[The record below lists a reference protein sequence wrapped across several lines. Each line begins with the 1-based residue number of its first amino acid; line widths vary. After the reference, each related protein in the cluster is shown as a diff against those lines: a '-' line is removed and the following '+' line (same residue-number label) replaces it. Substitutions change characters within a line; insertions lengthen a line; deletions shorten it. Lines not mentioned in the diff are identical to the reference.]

1 MICDMMT
8 VGPSQKSVKEG
19 KKVANNEYSVELRVI
34 MVLL

>member
-8 VGPSQKSVKEG
+8 VGLSQKSVKEA
-19 KKVANNEYSVELRVI
+19 KKVTNNEYSVELRVI